1 MSKFAEK
8 VRRWFE
14 EGIWTERMVRDAFLK
29 GRITEEELMEILE
42 GGNDD

>member
-29 GRITEEELMEILE
+29 GRITEDELMEILE
-42 GGNDD
+42 DGDDD